1 MKPNKKLITIS
12 NNESQIK
19 QLLHDLVLS
28 PRLKALEWSAITKQT
43 PNMKIGYP
51 GQHLASLVLGM
62 EGERTGARG
71 NDIIDGSEVKSCSR
85 VDQLDSC
92 NDCGEKILRMEKCC
106 PQCLS
111 TKIKR
116 MDDSKWLFTV
126 RNENDISVLLDDV
139 DRVVLCIADYPNFK
153 NDDFEDI
160 RFQVFEIWT
169 KSVRNKHFRKII
181 REYYDKIYSVHK
193 TKNSAKTPAPCN
205 FWPFSHQFYM
215 CNPIKVFE
223 CTVEN
228 ANNKDATI
236 HISSYI
242 KPDEDRTYI
251 ASELMPTILL
261 TAEELI
267 TLLTKAAK
275 NVITPHLA
283 KGGTYEDLK
292 AELVKKK
299 ISIKNIAQILP
310 FITEEM
316 REYIPL
322 RPPKDIKELGKY
334 RR

>member
-1 MKPNKKLITIS
+1 MKPNERFITIG
-12 NNESQIK
+12 NNENQIK

-92 NDCGEKILRMEKCC
+92 NDCGKKILRMEKCC
-106 PQCLS
+106 PHCLS

-116 MDDSKWLFTV
+116 MDDSKWLFTI
-126 RNENDISVLLDDV
+126 RNENDIKVLLDDV

-153 NDDFEDI
+153 NDDFKDI

-169 KSVRNKHFRKII
+169 KSVRNTHFRKII
-181 REYYDKIYSVHK
+181 RDYYDEIYLAHK
-193 TKNSAKTPAPCN
+193 TKNTAKTPAPCN

-223 CTVEN
+223 CTVQN
-228 ANNKDATI
+228 ANNKAATI
-236 HISSYI
+236 HISSYT
-242 KPDEDRTYI
+242 KPNEDRANI

-261 TAEELI
+261 NAEEL
-267 TLLTKAAK
+267 TSLFVKTDEHL
-275 NVITPHLA
+275 ITPHLT
-283 KGGTYEDLK
+283 KGKTYEDLK
-292 AELVKKK
+292 IELTKKK
-299 ISIKNIAQILP
+299 IAIKKVAEILP

-316 REYIPL
+316 REYITL